1 MATTETRELRVNRH
15 FGASPERVFD
25 AWLDPAT
32 AGKWLFATPAGEMVC
47 LEIDARPGGSFVI
60 VERRDGEDVEH
71 QGEYVEIDRPER
83 LVFTFAVPKYSPLIT
98 RVELVIVPSRSGCE
112 LTLTHKGVLEEWAES
127 TEQGWRDILD
137 GLAATLAVR

>member
-1 MATTETRELRVNRH
+1 MSTTETRVLRVSRS
-15 FGASPERVFD
+15 FDASPDRVFD

-32 AGKWLFATPAGEMVC
+32 AGKWLFATPTGEMVR

-71 QGEYVEIDRPER
+71 QGEYVELDRPQH

-98 RVELVIVPSRSGCE
+98 RVELDLVPAASGCD
-112 LTLTHKGVLEEWAES
+112 LTLTHEGVLEELAAS
-127 TEQGWRDILD
+127 TEEGWRSILD
-137 GLAATLAVR
+137 GLAASLAVR